1 MGEASDRLSGRPA
14 STGLSGCGSDLASLD
29 QMVLA
34 DSDPR
39 GRYRVNINS
48 GRLFVG
54 QGPVANTEQRE
65 YWNEVSGPKW
75 VAVADWIESQL
86 SDIGRLA
93 LEASGAKPGERVLD
107 VGCGNGFTA
116 IELAQRVGESGKVF
130 GLDLSRP
137 MLKDAAA
144 RAQAAGV
151 PRIRFLEG
159 DAQTERL
166 DPSYFDL
173 VFSRFGV
180 MFFDDPAA
188 AFRNLHDSMKPGG
201 RFLFACWRDR
211 SLNPWM
217 TVPALAAAEYVEI
230 PPPAAAQAPGP
241 FAFADADRVTALL
254 SSAGFVDVN
263 ARSIEP
269 GVRIGAGRERQQ
281 ALDFIL
287 QMGPA
292 GAALRNAQADEGL
305 LKRVKRAVE
314 ERLEPYWDGD
324 GFVMD
329 AAAWL
334 YSGRTP
340 IADSEGGQNG

>member
-1 MGEASDRLSGRPA
+1 VA
-14 STGLSGCGSDLASLD
+14 
-29 QMVLA
+29 
-34 DSDPR
+34 
-39 GRYRVNINS
+39 
-48 GRLFVG
+48 
-54 QGPVANTEQRE
+54 QGVVANAEQRE

-86 SDIGRLA
+86 SEIGRLA

-116 IELAQRVGESGKVF
+116 IELARRVGETGKVL
-130 GLDLSRP
+130 GLDLSHP
-137 MLKDAAA
+137 MLKDAAV
-144 RAQAAGV
+144 RAQAAGF
-151 PRIRFLEG
+151 PLIRFLQG

-166 DPSYFDL
+166 ASSGFDL

-180 MFFDDPAA
+180 MFFDDPVA
-188 AFRNLHDSMKPGG
+188 AFRNLHSALRPGG

-217 TVPALAAAEYVEI
+217 TLPALAAADYVEI
-230 PPPAAAQAPGP
+230 PPPAAAEAPGP

-254 SSAGFVDVN
+254 SAAGFVDVT
-263 ARSIEP
+263 ASSIEP

-305 LKRVKRAVE
+305 LERVKRAVE
-314 ERLEPYWDGD
+314 ERLAPYWDGD

-340 IADSEGGQNG
+340 NADSGGDQIG